1 MLEVQGVSKSFGGV
15 KALSNIELRLEK
27 DERLGLIGPNGS
39 GKTTLMGII
48 AGTIGSDKGRVS
60 FKGRDITSVSPHRRA
75 KMGIGRTFQIPR
87 PLTSM
92 TVVDNVIIPLMF
104 IRGLHRKELE
114 TKSVAMNIL
123 SQVGLSTKAEAKPKE
138 LTQLQLRKME
148 LARALAGEP
157 ELLLLDEVL
166 AGLTSGEADEVL
178 DLLRVLNN
186 DGIGIIMVEHIM
198 RAVMTFSQRI
208 VVLDF
213 GVKIAEGSPSEVST
227 NPEVLKAYIGE

>member
-39 GKTTLMGII
+39 GKTTLMSII
-48 AGTIGSDKGRVS
+48 AGTIGSDRGRVS
-60 FKGRDITSVSPHRRA
+60 FKGRDITSVSPHKRA

>member
-1 MLEVQGVSKSFGGV
+1 
-15 KALSNIELRLEK
+15 
-27 DERLGLIGPNGS
+27 
-39 GKTTLMGII
+39 
-48 AGTIGSDKGRVS
+48 
-60 FKGRDITSVSPHRRA
+60 
-75 KMGIGRTFQIPR
+75 
-87 PLTSM
+87 
-92 TVVDNVIIPLMF
+92 
-104 IRGLHRKELE
+104 
-114 TKSVAMNIL
+114 MNIL

-166 AGLTSGEADEVL
+166 AGLTSGEADEVI